1 MVFNKE
7 DPFIVTLK
15 NAILKCGSS
24 VKCCRNIEET
34 HEAFKK
40 INYDLVFIDSRRTTA
55 SIQLHSSTTSTAS
68 VTTTSGRS
76 NSSTT
81 SFSTTTTPPITT
93 STSSSATSNQQ
104 YDYENICWYLFDS
117 IRFAL
122 FIIIYYLNEL
132 YSSRDNFKILS
143 YYILSI
149 IFF

>member
-1 MVFNKE
+1 MLIKKYTRKKVLLVFNKE

-55 SIQLHSSTTSTAS
+55 SIQLHSSTTSTAT

-81 SFSTTTTPPITT
+81 SFSTTTTPPPPPIAT

-104 YDYENICWYLFDS
+104 YDYENICW
-117 IRFAL
+117 
-122 FIIIYYLNEL
+122 
-132 YSSRDNFKILS
+132 
-143 YYILSI
+143 
-149 IFF
+149 